1 MPAQPSLLFS
11 SLRPLSSRSFHP
23 PTFAGASVP
32 LRKHGRCA
40 YPIPG
45 RAGRCGRRGRRPRAG
60 GGEREHSRG
69 ERACRLLRNRCAG
82 FGGARPPC
90 RPAHRVA
97 SPQACLVVNRARYFG
112 ESAAAFGADP
122 GGGRGWSVRRSGT
135 RSRRVGRQPTLPP
148 PLAHIRRATAP
159 PAHNP
164 RPARPP
170 SPPYPT
176 GRACVREAEEGS
188 CGDSVPAAVRA
199 SALFAPTARPP
210 AARGFAALEKTV
222 LREITSGLFDDDDPE
237 EAGDEDSV
245 ACLPALKAT
254 RSILRV
260 RRSIDV
266 EVRDQ
271 NALFFFSGWS
281 RQTPGALPSGPACP
295 PFCPRIAPGHPSDGE
310 SDLAVRALDGRG
322 PGGRGGWRPQRG
334 PDEHEKN
341 HWRTPS
347 LPSPLPRI
355 ADSFSPTRSR

>member
-1 MPAQPSLLFS
+1 MQAGAPGRFTPSLSCREPCTVLW
-11 SLRPLSSRSFHP
+11 RV
-23 PTFAGASVP
+23 G
-32 LRKHGRCA
+32 GR
-40 YPIPG
+40 IWGGPG
-45 RAGRCGRRGRRPRAG
+45 RW
-60 GGEREHSRG
+60 
-69 ERACRLLRNRCAG
+69 
-82 FGGARPPC
+82 ARVV
-90 RPAHRVA
+90 RPALGHTIA
-97 SPQACLVVNRARYFG
+97 
-112 ESAAAFGADP
+112 
-122 GGGRGWSVRRSGT
+122 
-135 RSRRVGRQPTLPP
+135 SRRAPAHAPP